1 MCALP
6 FECSAGFNDEP
17 DPSRLVFNVP
27 QGNGINVSMMDMG
40 NRFRM
45 LINPCDVVA
54 AEADLPKLPVAR
66 VVWNPMPD
74 LKTAAAAWILGGG
87 AHHTGF
93 SMALS
98 SEHMEDF
105 AEMAG
110 IEYLM
115 IDKDTTISDFKKDIR
130 TNEIYYM
137 LVNGLK

>member
-1 MCALP
+1 M
-6 FECSAGFNDEP
+6 
-17 DPSRLVFNVP
+17 
-27 QGNGINVSMMDMG
+27 
-40 NRFRM
+40 
-45 LINPCDVVA
+45 
-54 AEADLPKLPVAR
+54 PKLPVAR

-74 LKTAAAAWILGGG
+74 LKTSAAAWILGGG

-93 SMALS
+93 SMALNA
-98 SEHMEDF
+98 EHMEDF

-137 LVNGLK
+137 LANGLK